1 MRMKSNNKKIALL
14 NFPVDNNFGGHLQ
27 RYALMKVLH
36 DEGADVVHLNC
47 RSINSRHSTYRRI
60 KCVVK
65 ESLRFCKGLIKGKRD
80 IRDLPYLRYLL
91 LRDPKTDR
99 FYNRYIKHTRKIY
112 THKELQAY
120 NNFDAYVVGSDQ
132 VWRAPMTA
140 YNYGIDTYFF
150 DYLPPMAKRYAYGVS
165 LGTSENEFSNE
176 EINRLAEWYK
186 SFQMVSV
193 REKDALSKFQEFGWT
208 IPQAEFVLDPTLL
221 LDKGH
226 YTQLVKSVYTETSPG
241 NMFCYI
247 LDEDDEKKQKINQIA
262 TNRQLHPFYITLED
276 NCSVEQWLRSFLDAE
291 YVVTDSYHG
300 FVFSLIFNKPFYLMY
315 NERRGNVRFE
325 SLLQLL
331 QIKGN
336 EDWYDWESVNAIIY
350 EEKKKSLN
358 YIKQLY
364 QSI

>member
-47 RSINSRHSTYRRI
+47 RYINSRRSAYRFIR
-60 KCVVK
+60 CVVK
-65 ESLRFCKGLIKGKRD
+65 ESLRFCKGWLKGRRD
-80 IRDLPYLRYLL
+80 LHDLPYLRYLL
-91 LRDPKTDR
+91 LREPKTER
-99 FYNRYIKHTRKIY
+99 FYDRYIKHTRKIY
-112 THKELQAY
+112 THKGLRAY

-132 VWRAPMTA
+132 VWRAPMA
-140 YNYGIDTYFF
+140 AHNYGIDTYFF
-150 DYLPPMAKRYAYGVS
+150 GYLPAMAKRYAYGVS
-165 LGTSENEFSNE
+165 LGTSEYEFSNE
-176 EINRLAEWYK
+176 EIIRLTGLYK
-186 SFQMVSV
+186 GFQMVSV
-193 REKDALSKFQEFGWT
+193 REKDALAKFQEFGWT
-208 IPQAEFVLDPTLL
+208 IPQAEEVLDPTLL
-221 LDKGH
+221 LEREH
-226 YTQLVKSVYTETSPG
+226 YVRLVNSTYTKPSSG

-247 LDEDDEKKQKINQIA
+247 LDEDEEKREKIVQMA
-262 TNRQLHPFYITLED
+262 GRRHLHPFYITLED
-276 NCSVEQWLRSFLDAE
+276 GCSVEQWLRSFMDAE

-315 NERRGNVRFE
+315 NEKRGNVRFE
-325 SLLQLL
+325 SLLRLL

-336 EDWYDWESVNAIIY
+336 EERYDWESVNAVIN
-350 EEKKKSLN
+350 EEKERSLS